1 MPQCRPVSVIASFAG
16 LATLLLEPYESA
28 LISGASAPRWEVA
41 TPSGRTHQQGN
52 RKAGERLGQ
61 RHDAPVHGKALAG

>member
-28 LISGASAPRWEVA
+28 LIGGASG
-41 TPSGRTHQQGN
+41 TCQQ
-52 RKAGERLGQ
+52 E
-61 RHDAPVHGKALAG
+61 